1 MSEVVVADVVWVG
14 GAARL
19 RVFLTSLRYESSDI
33 VLLSGYALNDG
44 AEDCL
49 DIVDRVL
56 NVGYIGMNG
65 QIMEE
70 ASMLEHLTTD
80 FFLQDA
86 GPDVVDALFVELGS
100 MAK

>member
-1 MSEVVVADVVWVG
+1 MSEVVVTDVVWV
-14 GAARL
+14 AAAERL
-19 RVFLTSLRYESSDI
+19 RVFFTSLRYESSDI
-33 VLLSGYALNDG
+33 GLLSGYALNDG

-56 NVGYIGMNG
+56 NVGYICMGG

-86 GPDVVDALFVELGS
+86 GPDVVDALLIEGI
-100 MAK
+100 